1 MAKLPL
7 INESEKKK
15 NIIYRALTEKHIG
28 EKFFDIIN
36 DDKNHYTLEGHT
48 ILFFNTELIH
58 FESNKNNEFVAEKIN
73 NSKVYSNSGVNLKNE
88 GYTKCN
94 QGLSSFLRANII
106 KKELKDNNI
115 TSIEQ
120 LSSIMNTNYT
130 NINPRFHPYRN
141 KNYTQKKNRNS
152 KSNFN
157 VNTTGQI
164 IFNMSDLEL
173 TYYADV
179 NTSEKVKY
187 INLLPKDYTPKI
199 RIFIKETNKNVKR
212 KKTIFTQKYLKKF
225 EEKFRCKT

>member
-1 MAKLPL
+1 MYPNYKDDEIDVMAQITTQKEIDAYNPSSPYAASKACSDL
-7 INESEKKK
+7 IIKSYIRNMQFYCYKMSV
-15 NIIYRALTEKHIG
+15 II
-28 EKFFDIIN
+28 
-36 DDKNHYTLEGHT
+36 
-48 ILFFNTELIH
+48 
-58 FESNKNNEFVAEKIN
+58 V
-73 NSKVYSNSGVNLKNE
+73 
-88 GYTKCN
+88 
-94 QGLSSFLRANII
+94 